1 MKLSSLVRGSVLCV
15 ALICLPSQASTELTL
30 VCDVKTRVEYNG
42 RLDKTLDIS
51 TRIELIDFPSQG
63 FLSIIPDSDDLPS
76 VSTRA
81 GGDRE
86 VVNHSNQEKWHL
98 RNRISRDNSVV
109 ENEFIIDR
117 YAGTLSF
124 NGTFQ
129 SSRGNTISRVG
140 FGSCRR
146 VAKNQKKF

>member
-1 MKLSSLVRGSVLCV
+1 MNLSSLVRIGVLCA
-15 ALICLPSQASTELTL
+15 ALICLPLQASIELTL
-30 VCDVKTRVEYNG
+30 VCDVKTRFEYNG

-51 TRIELIDFPSQG
+51 TRIEVMDFPSQG
-63 FLSIIPDSDDLPS
+63 HLSIIPDSDDLPS

-98 RNRISRDNSVV
+98 RNKITRENVV
-109 ENEFIIDR
+109 SEHEFVIDR

-124 NGTFQ
+124 NGTSQ
-129 SSRGNTISRVG
+129 TRGNTLSRVG
-140 FGSCRR
+140 FGSCRK
-146 VAKNQKKF
+146 VAKSQKKF